1 MIIYLNQV
9 YRIIYEYLLKNESQC
24 CDLIAYIRSG
34 AFKNKGRK
42 DPNIGRDGITK
53 MSIELPRSAIIVL
66 DRLTSQGP
74 MTPKAIS
81 STVDLAPRTVSFALR
96 KLMGQS
102 LCKKIPNLSDMRQPL
117 YAADMER
124 AKALR
129 LRFEHVFRQVLV

>member
-1 MIIYLNQV
+1 MIFDLN
-9 YRIIYEYLLKNESQC
+9 RFPLIIYEYLLKNGNSC
-24 CDLIAYIRSG
+24 LDLISYIRSG
-34 AFKNKGRK
+34 AFNSKGRK

-66 DRLTSQGP
+66 DRLTSEGP
-74 MTPKAIS
+74 LTPKAIS
-81 STVDLAPRTVSFALR
+81 SRVDLAPRTVSFALR
-96 KLMGQS
+96 KLLGQS

-129 LRFEHVFRQVLV
+129 SRFEHVFRQVLV

>member
-1 MIIYLNQV
+1 MTL
-9 YRIIYEYLLKNESQC
+9 S
-24 CDLIAYIRSG
+24 LILG
-34 AFKNKGRK
+34 AVHILVGTERPKHRQGWYS
-42 DPNIGRDGITK
+42 K

-66 DRLTSQGP
+66 DRLTSEGP

-96 KLMGQS
+96 KLMGKS
-102 LCKKIPNLSDMRQPL
+102 LCRKIPNLSDMRQPL

-129 LRFEHVFRQVLV
+129 TRFEHVFRQVLV

>member
-1 MIIYLNQV
+1 MQIYAVTLSLILGAAHLII
-9 YRIIYEYLLKNESQC
+9 
-24 CDLIAYIRSG
+24 
-34 AFKNKGRK
+34 
-42 DPNIGRDGITK
+42 RDGKTRTSAGMVK
-53 MSIELPRSAIIVL
+53 NMSIELPRSAIIVL
-66 DRLTSQGP
+66 DRLTSEGP

-81 STVDLAPRTVSFALR
+81 SRVDLAPRTVSFALR

-129 LRFEHVFRQVLV
+129 SRFEHVFRQVLV